1 MYSAMEDHS
10 DNFALLNWEV
20 EPYDTGSEDT
30 FVVDL
35 GRLAFGLDQPNALVR
50 LKRSNGHSH
59 RPGNPF
65 PSNHLLT
72 LGLAPSIKEWSSAC
86 SMRTVKE
93 GLFVIKWLY
102 RFIAEATSTL
112 GLIKP
117 PESFASAE
125 EYVLSLD
132 RAIGVAFAGWLK
144 SIPSADTTRSAR
156 YAIAKIFVENATGGL
171 SWRANPFAGNPADLD
186 DFNEVGAINPDQIG
200 ALVAR
205 CKEMLGA
212 YKRDRSHLI
221 RVSRRDAAV
230 MASRRAT
237 HRSLPNIAECS
248 NIHGVNFSECLLPT
262 SDLACA
268 CFLLSIIQLG
278 CNEQPLRELAVKG
291 AWWRRNPFSPDY
303 RLICLQKKRT
313 GNRIK
318 LYKLAAPPGPKLIK
332 LTVKARPQFQPFKV
346 IRYYDL
352 LAEPLRAACREA
364 SVGHSDLKERDHAI
378 KMSNSFWI
386 FFGASGKLMSFV
398 ESNLHQLME
407 RFLNKLAKSMPILQ
421 NSDGTIVRYSAK
433 AFRDAYFEF
442 TMRKTAFDT
451 PSGQGELS
459 HSPDSSAIRSYMN
472 RVWAKKYARDQ
483 YRQFQNSSFTVLRD
497 RDAQFS
503 LAALKLKTDAGG
515 KALVNLRGTISVPPA
530 YRHNQV
536 RHGYFCTDPKQP
548 PDAVYVPQ
556 SADDFCPAKDCWRCK
571 NARCYDPSLPE
582 LALDIFMLKRER
594 DECAAHLWAGSEADD
609 RLQSL
614 EDVFMR
620 WPEEKR
626 LNAMAQ
632 ASQMNTLD
640 GD

>member
-1 MYSAMEDHS
+1 MKDYSD
-10 DNFALLNWEV
+10 DLALLSWEV
-20 EPYDTGSEDT
+20 EPYGKGSEDT
-30 FVVDL
+30 FIVDL
-35 GRLAFGLDQPNALVR
+35 RRLAFGLDQPNALVR

-59 RPGNPF
+59 RPGNAF
-65 PSNHLLT
+65 PSNYLLT

-86 SMRTVKE
+86 SMRSVKE
-93 GLFVIKWLY
+93 GLLGIKWLY
-102 RFIAEATSTL
+102 RFIAEATSTF
-112 GLIKP
+112 GIIKP

-125 EYVLSLD
+125 DYVLSLD
-132 RAIGVAFAGWLK
+132 RGIGVAYAGWLK
-144 SIPSADTTRSAR
+144 SIPSTDATRNSR
-156 YAIAKIFVENATGGL
+156 YATAKIFIENATGEL
-171 SWRANPFAGNPADLD
+171 YWRANPFVNNPAVLD
-186 DFNEVGAINPDQIG
+186 DFNGVGTISPDQIG

-205 CKEMLGA
+205 CKEILRE
-212 YKRDRSHLI
+212 YKRNRSHVI
-221 RVSRRDAAV
+221 RLSRRDPAV

-237 HRSLPNIAECS
+237 HRSLPNISECP
-248 NIHGVNFSECLLPT
+248 NIHGVDYSKCLLPT
-262 SDLACA
+262 FDLACA

-278 CNEQPLRELAVKG
+278 CNEQPLRDLATKG
-291 AWWRRNPFSPDY
+291 VWWQHNPFSPDY
-303 RLICLQKKRT
+303 RLIRLQKNRT
-313 GNRIK
+313 GRRTK

-346 IRYYDL
+346 VRYYDL

-386 FFGASGKLMSFV
+386 FLGASGKLMSFV

-407 RFLNKLAKSMPILQ
+407 RFLSKLAKSMPILQ
-421 NSDGTIVRYSAK
+421 NSDGTTVRYSAK

-459 HSPDSSAIRSYMN
+459 HSQDSTAIRNYMN
-472 RVWAKKYARDQ
+472 RVWVKNFARDQ
-483 YRQFQNSSFTVLRD
+483 YRQFQDSSFAVLRD
-497 RDAQFS
+497 KDVQFS
-503 LAALKLKTDAGG
+503 LTTLKLKADGG
-515 KALVNLRGTISVPPA
+515 GATSEDLRGIIDVPPA
-530 YRHNQV
+530 YRPNQV

-548 PDAVYVPQ
+548 PDAIYVPQ
-556 SADDFCPAKDCWRCK
+556 SADDFCPAKGCWQCK
-571 NARCYDPSLPE
+571 NARCYDQSLPE

-594 DECAAHLWAGSEADD
+594 DECAAHLWAGSEADYQ
-609 RLQSL
+609 LQSL

-632 ASQMNTLD
+632 VSQMASLD